1 METKKIHAKHYSFQ
15 NTTGNKAPN
24 YTNMQNETAL
34 NTTEVVF
41 IKGVKVT

>member
-1 METKKIHAKHYSFQ
+1 METKKNTCKTYSFQ
-15 NTTGNKAPN
+15 NTPGNEAPN